1 MNIWLQALK
10 EKIRFDFKGSITT
23 EDLFKLNF
31 TDLDTIY
38 QKLAKELQD
47 LNGGSLLNEQ
57 KNKNVEKLQ
66 LKLDIV
72 KGVFDIKKTEQAIL
86 QNQIKNEEERQR
98 IMEIINKKEDE
109 ALSNLSIEELK
120 ERLDKI

>member
-1 MNIWLQALK
+1 MNIWLQALR
-10 EKIRFDFKGSITT
+10 EKIRFDFRGSITT
-23 EDLFKLNF
+23 EDLFNLDF

-72 KGVFDIKKTEQAIL
+72 KGVFDIKKTEQLML
-86 QNQIKNEEERQR
+86 QDKIKNEEERQR